1 MASGHANRANRPNTW
16 LHRPTPANVKIL
28 LANSEPSTHGTYATF
43 PSGRRK
49 ADISPKPD
57 IVLVYVYAL
66 MDAFSGPTSIAPKKS
81 VKRVLRLHKLPEA

>member
-28 LANSEPSTHGTYATF
+28 LALARNRTSCSLNGVHG
-43 PSGRRK
+43 
-49 ADISPKPD
+49 
-57 IVLVYVYAL
+57 L
-66 MDAFSGPTSIAPKKS
+66 MDAFSGPASIAPKKS